1 MNEGAPKETGKA
13 KAPKQKEPAGLTRMR
28 RWATGLLLAMTVL
41 FVVSHIWRPEGDMA
55 RVAWGYVR
63 AFAEASMVGGLAD
76 WFAVSAI
83 FRRPLGLPIPHTAVI
98 PRNKDRIGE
107 AVGRFIADNFLK
119 PDLVAARVKD
129 VDLSAGI
136 GKWLAD
142 PKQSATIAGEL
153 VSGIPML
160 LDTLDDDTVSGFL
173 RSQAAE
179 AAQGTQVAPAFG
191 SVLEAL
197 AEQGRHQALLDAAL
211 KQGFKVLQEYQGL
224 IRVRVRER
232 SGWLARLAGVDTKAS
247 EAIIRALEDVVY
259 DIAGDKHHPVRQR
272 LTEIVEKFARDL
284 RNDPVMQARIGG
296 WIRDAAAHPTVAG
309 VVEAGWTEFKTALRR
324 DCEDPN
330 GRLRDWLSGAMTNMG
345 EGLLRDE
352 EVREALNKRIRALLV
367 DLADRHGQDVAKL
380 VSETIRAWDT
390 QTIVEKLET
399 NVGQDLQFIRLN
411 GTIIG
416 GLVGLALHAGS
427 ELMRAI

>member
-1 MNEGAPKETGKA
+1 
-13 KAPKQKEPAGLTRMR
+13 
-28 RWATGLLLAMTVL
+28 MTIL
-41 FVVSHIWRPEGDMA
+41 FVVSHVWSPDGHPWRWL
-55 RVAWGYVR
+55 WGYVR

-119 PDLVAARVKD
+119 PDLVAERVKGK
-129 VDLSAGI
+129 DLSEGL

-142 PKQSATIAGEL
+142 PAQSGAVAAEL
-153 VSGIPML
+153 VTAIPTL
-160 LDTLDDDTVSGFL
+160 LDALDDDTVATFL

-197 AEQGRHQALLDAAL
+197 AEQGRHQALLDAGL
-211 KQGFKVLQEYQGL
+211 KEGFRLLQEYQGL

-232 SGWLARLAGVDTKAS
+232 SGWFARLAGIDSKAS
-247 EAIIRALEDVVY
+247 ESIVRAIEDLIHDISHDQRHPIRQ
-259 DIAGDKHHPVRQR
+259 DINR
-272 LTEIVEKFARDL
+272 IVAKFARDL
-284 RNDPVMQARIGG
+284 KEDPVLQARIGG
-296 WIRDAAAHPTVAG
+296 WLREAAAHPTVAG
-309 VVEAGWTEFKTALRR
+309 VVEAGWTEFKGALRR
-324 DCEDPN
+324 DCADPN
-330 GRLRDWLSGAMTNMG
+330 GRLRGWLADAMTNMG
-345 EGLLRDE
+345 AGLLRE
-352 EVREALNKRIRALLV
+352 PQVREALNVRIRALLV
-367 DLADRHGQDVAKL
+367 DLAGRHGGDVAKL
-380 VSETIRAWDT
+380 VGDTIKAWET
-390 QTIVEKLET
+390 QTIVEKLEA

-416 GLVGLALHAGS
+416 GLVGLALHAGA